1 MTRFRLLIPAAFAL
15 GLTASMS
22 LAQTYPSQSETPV
35 TDDADLLPAVAEA
48 ELASRLVALEQ
59 QSNTDLAVVTLL
71 SMALYTGGDDLD
83 VYARNLMADW
93 DMGAATNG
101 RRVLVLVFKD
111 DREMHVEINGD
122 FSEAAIAAGTA
133 TVDDTFLPAFRQD
146 EYPGGIAAG
155 VEAIAAGLLFAP
167 APAETAPEAPAAAEA
182 VAETETAASED
193 SEGGGNA
200 LIWVGGVVAAI
211 IAAIVGLNRRS
222 AAKLAATPCP
232 SCGKTGMTRS
242 RVTLVEATETTE
254 GSGETRLTCPSCGHV
269 EATPFTI
276 SAKPAKETPP
286 DDDAPKSGGKSGSW

>member
-1 MTRFRLLIPAAFAL
+1 M
-15 GLTASMS
+15 
-22 LAQTYPSQSETPV
+22 
-35 TDDADLLPAVAEA
+35 AEA

-146 EYPGGIAAG
+146 DYPGGIAAG

-167 APAETAPEAPAAAEA
+167 APAEAAPEAPATATEA
-182 VAETETAASED
+182 VAEAETAAPED

-200 LIWVGGVVAAI
+200 LIWIGGVVAAI
-211 IAAIVGLNRRS
+211 IAVIVGLNRRS

-242 RVTLVEATETTE
+242 RVTLVEATETAE

-269 EATPFTI
+269 DATPFTI
-276 SAKPAKETPP
+276 SAKPAKEPPP